1 MAALSYGDTMN
12 VLDLFEEVRA
22 ATNAGGTKGFEV
34 AFLSA
39 LKKVVSDLNRKLVET
54 IVAPDSL
61 DPVEIGFEDYCDNV
75 FHPGIKFY
83 MQRAGQW
90 AQDPD
95 GESRNF
101 YEMELRKVIGAAID
115 AETDFKTRNQEE

>member
-22 ATNAGGTKGFEV
+22 STNAGGTKGFEV

-54 IVAPDSL
+54 IVPPETLDS
-61 DPVEIGFEDYCDNV
+61 VEIGFADYCDNV

-115 AETDFKTRNQEE
+115 ADTAFTTRNEE

>member
-1 MAALSYGDTMN
+1 MN

-39 LKKVVSDLNRKLVET
+39 LKKVISDLNRKLKESIAAPET
-54 IVAPDSL
+54 L
-61 DPVEIGFEDYCDNV
+61 DPAEIGFDDYCDNV

-115 AETDFKTRNQEE
+115 ADDDFKTRNEE